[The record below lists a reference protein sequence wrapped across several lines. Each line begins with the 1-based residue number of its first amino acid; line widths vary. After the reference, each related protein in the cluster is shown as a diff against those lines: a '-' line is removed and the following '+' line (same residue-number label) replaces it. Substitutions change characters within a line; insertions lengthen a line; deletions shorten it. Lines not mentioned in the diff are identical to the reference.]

1 MQAVNDGTERVSRR
15 MYEMTERRSMKGVEY
30 SQEREPI
37 EREKESECGG
47 KGRRSGK
54 VENVRGKQLLER
66 LHRE

>member
-1 MQAVNDGTERVSRR
+1 MQAVYDGTERVSERI
-15 MYEMTERRSMKGVEY
+15 YEMTEMTSMEGVEY

-37 EREKESECGG
+37 ERENESECGV